1 MNNFKYNLI
10 NGPKKTVTDY
20 LQTLNN
26 DDLQT
31 IYSSTFFYDL
41 KMPGLI
47 RKMQSE
53 LEKRKINSQLILF

>member
-41 KMPGLI
+41 KIPGLI